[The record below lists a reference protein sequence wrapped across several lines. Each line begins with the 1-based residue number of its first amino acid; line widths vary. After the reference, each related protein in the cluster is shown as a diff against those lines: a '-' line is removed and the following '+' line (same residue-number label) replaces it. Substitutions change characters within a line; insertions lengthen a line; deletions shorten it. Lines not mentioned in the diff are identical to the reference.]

1 MLIDGDSKLMSFRSL
16 MLCVLIAVSLCQI
29 VSAQPKRGAGRQ
41 DTGDFGLPP
50 SRSWFG
56 ELSEPYSNVSESTAR
71 VFLSSNALRFGLDPA
86 LPGLTL
92 VQSGNTPM
100 GAFFRFQQ
108 SYQAIPVYGAE
119 VKLNFNREGRVVAV
133 NSSYVLNLKIDST
146 FPKIGPDQ
154 ARGKLEA
161 NVPKAAGEDSDDDNV
176 EPKLYIVISKGTPV
190 LAWEV
195 VRHSG
200 GAEWKALVHA
210 GTGALLSAPRDANRY
225 ATGTGRVFNVN
236 AVVATRNN
244 SLQDNNDTASAVPP
258 IAYTTVGL
266 LRLVGTG
273 YLDGSYASSSATKKR
288 AFNSGNAFL
297 FDRSSDG
304 FSETMAYYYLDYAQ
318 TYIQSL
324 GFNNVN
330 NRQQIF
336 AVNRLKQ
343 DNSFYSPNT
352 KEISY
357 GTGGV
362 DDAEDAEV
370 IWHEYGHSVQ
380 DNQVPDF
387 GSGSESGAMGEG
399 FGDYLA
405 GSIGAQL
412 SGGFQDI
419 CLAEWDATSYSNTN
433 PPCLRRLDSTKHYPE
448 AIVNEVHADGEIW
461 SATLWE
467 VRSAFGGR
475 RADLL
480 ILQHHFLL
488 SPTST
493 FNQAANALITAARN
507 LGYKTN
513 ELKTLQKILTNRGF
527 TVDIA

>member
-1 MLIDGDSKLMSFRSL
+1 
-16 MLCVLIAVSLCQI
+16 
-29 VSAQPKRGAGRQ
+29 
-41 DTGDFGLPP
+41 
-50 SRSWFG
+50 
-56 ELSEPYSNVSESTAR
+56 
-71 VFLSSNALRFGLDPA
+71 
-86 LPGLTL
+86 
-92 VQSGNTPM
+92 
-100 GAFFRFQQ
+100 
-108 SYQAIPVYGAE
+108 
-119 VKLNFNREGRVVAV
+119 
-133 NSSYVLNLKIDST
+133 
-146 FPKIGPDQ
+146 
-154 ARGKLEA
+154 
-161 NVPKAAGEDSDDDNV
+161 
-176 EPKLYIVISKGTPV
+176 LYIVISKGTPV

-200 GAEWKALVHA
+200 GAEWRALVHA
-210 GTGALLSAPRDANRY
+210 GTGALLNAPRDVNRY

-244 SLQDNNDTASAVPP
+244 SLKDSNDAASAVPP
-258 IAYTTVGL
+258 GAYTTVGL

-273 YLDGSYASSSATKKR
+273 YLDGSYASSSSTKKR
-288 AFNSGNAFL
+288 VFNSGNAFL
-297 FDRSSDG
+297 FDRSFDG

-318 TYIQSL
+318 AYIQSI

-380 DNQVPDF
+380 DNEVPDF
-387 GSGSESGAMGEG
+387 GSVSESGAMGEG

-405 GSIGAQL
+405 GSIGAQF
-412 SGGFQDI
+412 SSGFQDI
-419 CLAEWDATSYSNTN
+419 CLGEWDATSYSNTN
-433 PPCLRRLDSTKHYPE
+433 PPCLRRLDSIKHYPE

-461 SATLWE
+461 SAGLWE

-475 RADLL
+475 
-480 ILQHHFLL
+480 
-488 SPTST
+488 
-493 FNQAANALITAARN
+493 
-507 LGYKTN
+507 
-513 ELKTLQKILTNRGF
+513 
-527 TVDIA
+527 